1 MPTLREVK
9 KRIKTVVSTKRITKA
24 MEMVAAAKLRRAQQ
38 RVEQTRPYAEKMDE
52 MLSHLAA
59 ASSSEI
65 THPYF
70 EEREVKRQTI
80 VVIASDRGLCGSYNG
95 NVIRRTI
102 EMMRADK
109 KDHGIESE
117 IVCIGKKVND
127 VFSRR
132 EWPIVDYFGD
142 WDGNLD
148 YGRAKE
154 IVAKITARFVSA
166 ETDLVRIVYTRFLSM
181 VKYRLTAETYLPVP
195 RPAVEAG
202 EGLQV
207 EYIFEPNPEEI
218 YAALMPS
225 YATTK
230 MVTAL
235 AEAFASEHGSR
246 MMAMSN
252 ATSNAG
258 EMVDSLTLQYN
269 KARQAQITKELLE
282 VVSGAEALRG

>member
-1 MPTLREVK
+1 
-9 KRIKTVVSTKRITKA
+9 
-24 MEMVAAAKLRRAQQ
+24 MVAAAKLRRAQQ
-38 RVEQTRPYAEKMDE
+38 RVEQTRPYADKMDE

-80 VVIASDRGLCGSYNG
+80 VVIASDRGLCGSYNS
-95 NVIRRTI
+95 NVMRRAVEI
-102 EMMRADK
+102 MRTDK
-109 KDHGIESE
+109 KEHGIESE
-117 IVCIGKKVND
+117 VVCVGKKVND
-127 VFSRR
+127 ILSRR
-132 EWPIVDYFGD
+132 DWPIVDFFGD
-142 WDGNLD
+142 WGGNLD
-148 YGRAKE
+148 YERAKE
-154 IVAKITARFVSA
+154 LVAKVSGRFVSG
-166 ETDLVRIVYTRFLSM
+166 ETDRVKMIYTRFLSM
-181 VKYRLTAETYLPVP
+181 VRYRLTAVTYLPVP
-195 RPAVEAG
+195 RPEAAEG
-202 EGLQV
+202 EDVHV

-225 YATTK
+225 YTTTK

-258 EMVDSLTLQYN
+258 EMIDNLTLQYN
-269 KARQAQITKELLE
+269 KARQGQITKELLE